1 MKTPKESAPDIPF
14 ERVSRFVR
22 QITHDVRNGLNAVD
36 LQAAFLSEI
45 VTDDECRVEARRLRE
60 MVGNV
65 TMMLHRLSGEFQE
78 IWLTPLTCAAKIF
91 LEDAK
96 ERLDCEFG
104 ARMKSVK
111 WSVDIDEKQIEID
124 LEAGFRAITELVG
137 NALKYREPGAAIL
150 VKSSATEGA
159 IEVSVSEGKSSLP
172 ENIQAWGREPLLNAS
187 HRGYGMGLFRLT
199 RTMEKLNGSVTRVYD
214 PAERQLVTTLTIPLS
229 LHG

>member
-137 NALKYREPGAAIL
+137 H
-150 VKSSATEGA
+150 
-159 IEVSVSEGKSSLP
+159 KSSLP